1 MSITIPDFDLSTLSF
16 LIVDDNHHMI
26 SILRE
31 VLRAFGA
38 TQIHG
43 VRDAADAFE
52 LTRTTPVDIAIVDY
66 LMDTLDGL
74 DFTRLIR
81 SAEDSPNPEL
91 PIILLTAYTEWHRV
105 AAARD
110 AGATDV
116 VRKPVSAEILFQR
129 IQSLLK
135 SNRKFVNSQRYIG
148 PCRRRKRRGEFEGED
163 RRTGE

>member
-1 MSITIPDFDLSTLSF
+1 MTFTTPDLDLSTLSF

-31 VLRAFGA
+31 VLRAFGV
-38 TQIHG
+38 TQIHS

-52 LTRTTPVDIAIVDY
+52 LIQTRPIDIAIVDY
-66 LMDTLDGL
+66 LMEPLDGL

-81 SAEDSPNPEL
+81 AATDSPNPEL

-105 AAARD
+105 SAARD

-116 VRKPVSAEILFQR
+116 VCKPVSAKTMFQR

-135 SNRKFVNSQRYIG
+135 NNRTFVNNRRYIG
-148 PCRRRKRRGEFEGED
+148 PCRRRKSHGEFYGED
-163 RRTGE
+163 RRSDE

>member
-1 MSITIPDFDLSTLSF
+1 MAITIPDFDLSTLSF

-31 VLRAFGA
+31 VLRAFGV

-52 LTRTTPVDIAIVDY
+52 LSRTTPVDIAIVDY
-66 LMDTLDGL
+66 LMDPLDGL

-81 SAEDSPNPEL
+81 TAADSPNPEL
-91 PIILLTAYTEWHRV
+91 PVILLTAYTEWHRV

-116 VRKPVSAEILFQR
+116 VRKPVSAEVLFQR

-135 SNRKFVNSQRYIG
+135 SNRKFVTSRKYTG
-148 PCRRRKRRGEFEGED
+148 PCRRRARPQEFYGRD
-163 RRTGE
+163 RRKAP

>member
-1 MSITIPDFDLSTLSF
+1 MTTLLPDFDLSRLSF

-52 LTRTTPVDIAIVDY
+52 LSRTTPIDIAIVDY
-66 LMDTLDGL
+66 LMEPLDGL
-74 DFTRLIR
+74 DFIRLIR
-81 SAEDSPNPEL
+81 SASDSPAPEL
-91 PIILLTAYTEWHRV
+91 PIILLTAHTEWQRV
-105 AAARD
+105 EGARD

-116 VRKPVSAEILFQR
+116 VQKPVSAALLYQR
-129 IQSLLK
+129 IQTLLK
-135 SNRKFVNSQRYIG
+135 SNRRFINSNHYIG
-148 PCRRRKRRGEFEGED
+148 PCRRRTKREEFYGTD
-163 RRTGE
+163 RREGR

>member
-16 LIVDDNHHMI
+16 LVVDDNHHMI

-31 VLRAFGA
+31 VLRAFGV

-52 LTRTTPVDIAIVDY
+52 LTRTTHVDIAIVDY
-66 LMDTLDGL
+66 LMEPLDGL

-81 SAEDSPNPEL
+81 SATDSPDPEL

-116 VRKPVSAEILFQR
+116 VRKPVSAELLFQR

-135 SNRKFVNSQRYIG
+135 SNRKFVNSRRYIG
-148 PCRRRKRRGEFEGED
+148 PCRRRNNLREFYGED
-163 RRTGE
+163 RRLSE